1 MADNPPKRERTSYTP
16 RKARAGTATAEPN
29 TEATTERSMPEDK
42 PPVRERVQP
51 RATAADV
58 PGKPIKVLQNRLER
72 FFVGMALPFAAA
84 GDMQCAKVLI
94 DRGPVVAEA
103 WANLAAE
110 SPAVKKV
117 LESLLKGG
125 AWAGAISST
134 LALVVPIAAHHGAP
148 IPDFASAVMFG
159 NTSQASQTSHD
170 REPIVTPA
178 PNQSA
183 SSPVTGSGGSAPG
196 PAAVSLPSTGR
207 NGAGPGTDP
216 AQYPGA
222 HNSKLD

>member
-1 MADNPPKRERTSYTP
+1 MPDAPPKRQRTTYTP
-16 RKARAGTATAEPN
+16 RTPRKETNTEPN
-29 TEATTERSMPEDK
+29 IPEDI
-42 PPVRERVQP
+42 PPVREETP
-51 RATAADV
+51 RARTTSADV

-159 NTSQASQTSHD
+159 NTSQATQPSHD
-170 REPIVTPA
+170 REPIVTP
-178 PNQSA
+178 PPRQPA
-183 SSPVTGSGGSAPG
+183 STATAADVNPAPG

-216 AQYPGA
+216 AQYPGT